1 MKPTFRHHRTAIL
14 SGLSL
19 MMRSDLVYNELVAPM
34 TYDHWKATNPQ
45 DEWLGSEPWERDDM
59 SEFCEPGSA
68 WRENEAARLHGAPTR
83 KMLTLAMV
91 RGLPRSGAASMGRAF
106 T

>member
-59 SEFCEPGSA
+59 SELSFASQAAPG
-68 WRENEAARLHGAPTR
+68 ARTR
-83 KMLTLAMV
+83 P
-91 RGLPRSGAASMGRAF
+91 RGFTGRQQEKC
-106 T
+106 